1 MAAVP
6 CGSEPTLV
14 RRVVDPDDAA
24 SEHDPAALRRLP
36 HLRAR
41 IPVRDGH
48 QRRVASPTRLT
59 GEVGGTGTVAH
70 GIEVLLRSDHRRS
83 NRPIWHPVG
92 VTKTRRTADDDQ
104 RGLIYVIGDAGARP
118 CPAVKIGITKSEQQ
132 LKRRLTYLSRAHAR
146 PLIILHREQSDFPRW
161 VEHQLHV
168 VLKPWRSPSVSGR
181 EWFDVRSMGEGD
193 WGRFIQR
200 ALAGK
205 VRGSD
210 RCPGPA
216 NIPGHELLHLTGRQ
230 PGTLVSVCSCE
241 WKSDPGSV
249 PKALSAIKDHIEGPR
264 QTR

>member
-1 MAAVP
+1 
-6 CGSEPTLV
+6 
-14 RRVVDPDDAA
+14 
-24 SEHDPAALRRLP
+24 
-36 HLRAR
+36 
-41 IPVRDGH
+41 
-48 QRRVASPTRLT
+48 
-59 GEVGGTGTVAH
+59 
-70 GIEVLLRSDHRRS
+70 
-83 NRPIWHPVG
+83 

-118 CPAVKIGITKSEQQ
+118 RPAVKIGITKGEQQ

-146 PLIILHREQSDFPRW
+146 PLSILHREQSDFPRW

-168 VLKPWRSPSVSGR
+168 VLKPWRSPSVPGR

-210 RCPGPA
+210 RRPGPA

-230 PGTLVSVCSCE
+230 PGTLVSFCSCE

-249 PKALSAIKDHIEGPR
+249 PKALSAIEHHIELHR
-264 QTR
+264 KTR